1 MQLLGVEM
9 LKHFSL
15 SVWQPLM
22 FQCLMNEA
30 PFIWKALSNVWELNK
45 SREKLSGIGKVK
57 AKSPTHRTRYG
68 CKKQTSRSSAE
79 TQPATAIKREWVE
92 PCL

>member
-15 SVWQPLM
+15 SVWQPPM

-45 SREKLSGIGKVK
+45 SRKKLSGIGKVK
-57 AKSPTHRTRYG
+57 AKSPKHRTRYG
-68 CKKQTSRSSAE
+68 RKIRLQGLQQSQSPRLQLKDR
-79 TQPATAIKREWVE
+79 VE
-92 PCL
+92 PCI